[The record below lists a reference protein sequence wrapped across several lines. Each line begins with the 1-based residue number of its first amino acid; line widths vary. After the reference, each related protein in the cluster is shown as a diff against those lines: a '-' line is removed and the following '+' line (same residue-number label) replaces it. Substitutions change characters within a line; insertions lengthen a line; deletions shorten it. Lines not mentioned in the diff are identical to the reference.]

1 MNSKTNLFF
10 VFVIFLSICSC
21 IEHKTEKYDKINTL
35 METNPRKGLD
45 EVLLMIKQNK
55 DNSQYTKMKLAL
67 LKYKGEDKC
76 NTAYTP
82 LEHTSDSIIKPI
94 YDYFKENG
102 SNGDKL
108 EANYYMGRTYTD
120 LYNYPL
126 AIEYFNK
133 AIEIGENYPI
143 GRTDSMML
151 ANAYSQLSGISI
163 TIRDNNCVKQA
174 SKALEIRKKL
184 GMDDVA
190 SYADLANA
198 YDFSEQDDSAKVIY
212 RQCIMK
218 IACENSI
225 KENSGYIS
233 QNLSFFSYHN
243 DPQMADF
250 TFNLTKELNPDTLSP
265 YFNFA
270 ISSYYTF
277 IKHDED
283 SSLYYAKK
291 AFDKETYTSVKY
303 NYAKRLSLIYAHKG
317 DYKTAF
323 DYAQQYY
330 NIVDSAEE
338 EAKISETISAQH
350 SIHAQILERTRNEL
364 LEEQSKKREYIAYG
378 ITALMALLSFFL
390 VSLYLHGKKEKKYLA
405 DIEELEAAKS
415 EIEEKHHN
423 LAEIVEADNRLR
435 AESAKDLASI
445 VTRLKAIS
453 YDPKECLT
461 EDMWEDV
468 FLAVDKL
475 HPNLRSHILSYYKS
489 IDNKD
494 LILIYL
500 TVLGMNQSDAARL
513 FKNARSVTNRKF
525 LRLNTRLGLPL
536 NDVLKEYEDK
546 YEESIIHKS

>member
-1 MNSKTNLFF
+1 MYSKISLILLTI
-10 VFVIFLSICSC
+10 IFSLCSC
-21 IEHKTEKYDKINTL
+21 TEHHEEKYDDINTL

-45 EVLLMIKQNK
+45 KVLLMIKQNK

-76 NTAYTP
+76 NIAYTP
-82 LEHTSDSIIKPI
+82 LVHTNDSIIKSI
-94 YDYFKENG
+94 YDYFMENG
-102 SNGDKL
+102 SNGEKL
-108 EANYYMGRTYTD
+108 EVNYYMGRTYTD

-126 AIEYFNK
+126 AIQYFNK
-133 AIEIGENYPI
+133 AIEIGETASI
-143 GRTDSMML
+143 RRTDSMML
-151 ANAYSQLSGISI
+151 ANAYSQLSGIS
-163 TIRDNNCVKQA
+163 TKMRDNNNIIQA

-184 GMDDVA
+184 GMDDVG

-198 YDFSEQDDSAKVIY
+198 YSFSEQIDSANVVF

-218 IACENSI
+218 IACENSV
-225 KENSGYIS
+225 KENSSYIEQS
-233 QNLSFFSYHN
+233 LSFFSYYK
-243 DPQMADF
+243 DTQMAEF
-250 TFNLTKELNPDTLSP
+250 TYNLTKELNPDTISP
-265 YFNFA
+265 FSNFA

-277 IKHDED
+277 IKQNED

-291 AFDKETYTSVKY
+291 AFDKETYASVKY
-303 NYAKRLSLIYAHKG
+303 LYAERLSKIYAHKG

-323 DYAQQYY
+323 DYALQYY
-330 NIVDSAEE
+330 SIEDSAKK

-350 SIHAQILERTRNEL
+350 TIHTQELERTRNEL
-364 LEEQSKKREYIAYG
+364 LKEQSRTREYIAYG
-378 ITALMALLSFFL
+378 ITALMALLSFFS

-405 DIEELEAAKS
+405 AIEELEAAKS

-423 LAEIVEADNRLR
+423 FAEIVEADNRLR

-445 VTRLKAIS
+445 VTRLKAIG

-475 HPNLRSHILSYYKS
+475 HPNLRSHILSYYKG

>member
-1 MNSKTNLFF
+1 
-10 VFVIFLSICSC
+10 
-21 IEHKTEKYDKINTL
+21 

-55 DNSQYTKMKLAL
+55 KNSQYTKMKLAL

-76 NTAYTP
+76 DTI
-82 LEHTSDSIIKPI
+82 HTTDSIIKPI
-94 YDYFKENG
+94 YEYFIDKG
-102 SNGDKL
+102 SNGEKL
-108 EANYYMGRTYTD
+108 EVNYYMGRTYTD
-120 LYNYPL
+120 MHKYPL
-126 AIEYFNK
+126 AITYYNK
-133 AIEIGENYPI
+133 AIEIGNTTQI
-143 GRTDSMML
+143 SRTDSMVL
-151 ANAYSQLSGISI
+151 ANVYSQLSGLSAIIS
-163 TIRDNNCVKQA
+163 DNKNRVKQ
-174 SKALEIRKKL
+174 SYKALEIRQKL
-184 GMDDVA
+184 GIDDVS
-190 SYADLANA
+190 SYAPLATA
-198 YDFSEQDDSAKVIY
+198 YNFAGKTDSATLLHK
-212 RQCIMK
+212 QCVLK
-218 IACENSI
+218 ISYKSNINDYMLYLAE
-225 KENSGYIS
+225 E
-233 QNLSFFSYHN
+233 LDFFCVH
-243 DPQMADF
+243 DEMQMAEW
-250 TFNLTKELNPDTLSP
+250 TLNLAKSINKDSIPPLLNYS
-265 YFNFA
+265 
-270 ISSYYTF
+270 ISSYYAF
-277 IKHDED
+277 VHYNKD
-283 SSLYYAKK
+283 SCLYYAQK
-291 AFDKETYTSVKY
+291 AYDKENDLKNKA
-303 NYAKRLSLIYAHKG
+303 NYAQRIATIYAMDK

-323 DYAQQYY
+323 NYAYSY
-330 NIVDSAEE
+330 FLLEDSIRNLESIDA
-338 EAKISETISAQH
+338 TISAQNSYH
-350 SIHAQILERTRNEL
+350 TQLIEKTKIELEN
-364 LEEQSKKREYIAYG
+364 EQSKIREYIAYG
-378 ITALMALLSFFL
+378 ITALMTLLSFFS

-475 HPNLRSHILSYYKS
+475 HPNLRSHILSYYKG

>member
-21 IEHKTEKYDKINTL
+21 IEHKTEKYDEINTL

-76 NTAYTP
+76 DTI
-82 LEHTSDSIIKPI
+82 HTTDSIIKPI
-94 YDYFKENG
+94 YEYFIDKG
-102 SNGDKL
+102 SNGEKL
-108 EANYYMGRTYTD
+108 EVNYYMGRTYND
-120 LYNYPL
+120 LHKYPL
-126 AIEYFNK
+126 AITYYNK
-133 AIEIGENYPI
+133 AIEIGDNYQI
-143 GRTDSMML
+143 GRTDSMVL
-151 ANAYSQLSGISI
+151 ANVYSQLSGLYAIIS
-163 TIRDNNCVKQA
+163 DNKNRVKL
-174 SKALEIRKKL
+174 SYKALQIRQKL
-184 GMDDVA
+184 GIDDIS
-190 SYADLANA
+190 SYAPLATA
-198 YDFSEQDDSAKVIY
+198 YNFAGEIDSATLLHK
-212 RQCIMK
+212 QCIFK
-218 IACENSI
+218 ISNKKEIKDYVFYIAEELDFFCVHDETKMAEWTLNLAKSI
-225 KENSGYIS
+225 NKDSIPP
-233 QNLSFFSYHN
+233 L
-243 DPQMADF
+243 
-250 TFNLTKELNPDTLSP
+250 LNYS
-265 YFNFA
+265 
-270 ISSYYTF
+270 ISSYYAF
-277 IKHDED
+277 VHYNKD
-283 SSLYYAKK
+283 SCLYYAQK
-291 AFDKETYTSVKY
+291 AYDKENDLKNKA
-303 NYAKRLSLIYAHKG
+303 NYAQRIATIYAMNK

-323 DYAQQYY
+323 NYAYSY
-330 NIVDSAEE
+330 FLLEDSIRNLESIDA
-338 EAKISETISAQH
+338 TISAQNSYH
-350 SIHAQILERTRNEL
+350 TQLIEKTKSELEN
-364 LEEQSKKREYIAYG
+364 EQSKIREYIAYG
-378 ITALMALLSFFL
+378 ITALMALLSFFS

-445 VTRLKAIS
+445 VTRLKAIG

-468 FLAVDKL
+468 FLAMDKL
-475 HPNLRSHILSYYKS
+475 HPNLRSHILSYYKG

>member
-1 MNSKTNLFF
+1 MRSKITLFLLT
-10 VFVIFLSICSC
+10 IIISLCSC
-21 IEHKTEKYDKINTL
+21 TEHKTEIYDDINTL
-35 METNPRKGLD
+35 LETNPRKGLD
-45 EVLLMIKQNK
+45 KVLLMIKQNK

-76 NTAYTP
+76 DT
-82 LEHTSDSIIKPI
+82 LHRSDSIIKPI
-94 YDYFKENG
+94 YDFFMNNG
-102 SNGDKL
+102 SNGEKL
-108 EANYYMGRTYTD
+108 EVNYYMGRTYND
-120 LYNYPL
+120 LHKYPL
-126 AIEYFNK
+126 AITYYNK
-133 AIEIGENYPI
+133 AIEIGNNYQI
-143 GRTDSMML
+143 GRTDSMVL
-151 ANAYSQLSGISI
+151 ANVYSQLSGLYAIIS
-163 TIRDNNCVKQA
+163 DNKNRVKL
-174 SKALEIRKKL
+174 SYKALQIRQKL
-184 GMDDVA
+184 GIDDIS
-190 SYADLANA
+190 SYAPLATA
-198 YDFSEQDDSAKVIY
+198 YNFAGKTDSATLLHK
-212 RQCIMK
+212 QCVLK
-218 IACENSI
+218 ISCKSNINDYMLYLAE
-225 KENSGYIS
+225 E
-233 QNLSFFSYHN
+233 LDFFCVH
-243 DPQMADF
+243 DETKMAEW
-250 TFNLTKELNPDTLSP
+250 TFNLTKSLNQDSIPPFLNYS
-265 YFNFA
+265 
-270 ISSYYTF
+270 ISSYYAF
-277 IKHDED
+277 VHYDKD
-283 SSLYYAKK
+283 SCLFYAQK
-291 AFDKETYTSVKY
+291 AFDKENDIKNKA
-303 NYAKRLSLIYAHKG
+303 NYAQRIATIYAMNK
-317 DYKTAF
+317 DYQTAF
-323 DYAQQYY
+323 NYAYDYFLLE
-330 NIVDSAEE
+330 DSAKTLENI
-338 EAKISETISAQH
+338 EATISAQN
-350 SIHAQILERTRNEL
+350 SYKNQLIENTKNEL
-364 LEEQSKKREYIAYG
+364 EKEQSKIREYIAYG
-378 ITALMALLSFFL
+378 ITALMTLLSFFS

-475 HPNLRSHILSYYKS
+475 HPNLRSHILSYYKG

>member
-1 MNSKTNLFF
+1 MYSKISLILLTI
-10 VFVIFLSICSC
+10 IFSLCSC
-21 IEHKTEKYDKINTL
+21 TEHHEEKYDDINTL

-45 EVLLMIKQNK
+45 KVLLMIKQNK

-76 NTAYTP
+76 NIAYTP
-82 LEHTSDSIIKPI
+82 LVHTNDSIIKSI
-94 YDYFKENG
+94 YDYFMENG
-102 SNGDKL
+102 SNGEKL
-108 EANYYMGRTYTD
+108 EVNYYMGRTYTD

-126 AIEYFNK
+126 AIQYFNK
-133 AIEIGENYPI
+133 AIEIGETASI
-143 GRTDSMML
+143 RRTDSMML
-151 ANAYSQLSGISI
+151 ANAYSQLSGIS
-163 TIRDNNCVKQA
+163 TKMRDNNNIIQA

-184 GMDDVA
+184 GMDDVG

-198 YDFSEQDDSAKVIY
+198 YSFSEQIDSANVVF

-218 IACENSI
+218 IACENSV
-225 KENSGYIS
+225 KENSRYIEQS
-233 QNLSFFSYHN
+233 LSFFSYYK
-243 DPQMADF
+243 DTQMAEF
-250 TFNLTKELNPDTLSP
+250 TYNLTKELNPDTISP
-265 YFNFA
+265 FSNFA

-277 IKHDED
+277 IKQNED

-291 AFDKETYTSVKY
+291 AFDKETYASVKY
-303 NYAKRLSLIYAHKG
+303 LYAERLSKIYAHKG

-323 DYAQQYY
+323 DYALQYY
-330 NIVDSAEE
+330 SIEDSAKK

-350 SIHAQILERTRNEL
+350 TIHTQELERTRNEL
-364 LEEQSKKREYIAYG
+364 LKEQSRTREYIAYG
-378 ITALMALLSFFL
+378 ITALMALLSFFS

-405 DIEELEAAKS
+405 AIEELEAAKS

-423 LAEIVEADNRLR
+423 FAEIVEADNRLR

-445 VTRLKAIS
+445 VTRLKAIG

-475 HPNLRSHILSYYKS
+475 HPNLRSHILSYYKG